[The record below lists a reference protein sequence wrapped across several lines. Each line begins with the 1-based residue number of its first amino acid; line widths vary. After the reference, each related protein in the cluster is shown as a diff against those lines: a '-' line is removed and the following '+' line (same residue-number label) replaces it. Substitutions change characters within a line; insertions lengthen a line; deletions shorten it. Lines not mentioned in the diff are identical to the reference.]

1 MHKLKVT
8 EENSIYLRESNNPL
22 ICLTDN
28 NAVVEAAKKIK
39 RGLYSASPRL
49 QTLITSVQ
57 RYGINFCHISGK
69 LPTDLINVADFSSRN
84 PVECSEKSCKV
95 CQMSSDLD
103 QSYSTVRSI
112 QLESPISS
120 RKAWKEIQESCED
133 CLMAIGHI
141 KSGIRRKEKNRYNVR
156 KLINKATIA
165 EDCLLV
171 VMEQFSMELKPI
183 ETIVVP
189 RDFSISVITLLHSE
203 ESNQH
208 QSASQML

>member
-1 MHKLKVT
+1 
-8 EENSIYLRESNNPL
+8 
-22 ICLTDN
+22 
-28 NAVVEAAKKIK
+28 
-39 RGLYSASPRL
+39 
-49 QTLITSVQ
+49 
-57 RYGINFCHISGK
+57 
-69 LPTDLINVADFSSRN
+69 
-84 PVECSEKSCKV
+84 
-95 CQMSSDLD
+95 MSSDPD

-141 KSGIRRKEKNRYNVR
+141 KSGTKIRWKEKNRYNVR

-165 EDCLLV
+165 EDGLLV
-171 VMEQFSMELKPI
+171 IMEQFPMELKPI

-189 RDFSISVITLLHSE
+189 RDFSLSVVTLLHSE

-208 QSASQML
+208 PSASQMLELTKRKYYIFNREKVIQEVCNSCLQGTARKKMSPSIVSLKTEMKSDCPGTYFNADAMIRNK